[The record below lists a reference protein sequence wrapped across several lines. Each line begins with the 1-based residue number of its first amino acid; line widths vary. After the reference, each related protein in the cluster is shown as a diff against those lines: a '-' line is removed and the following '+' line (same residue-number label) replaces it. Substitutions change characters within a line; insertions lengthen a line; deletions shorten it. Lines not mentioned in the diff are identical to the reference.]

1 MFQFWRRLAK
11 PLTQHPVGR
20 AVVDHPLFSEP
31 SYQALSRQVV
41 ALRLDLGTY
50 RA

>member
-20 AVVDHPLFSEP
+20 AVVDHPLFRKQG
-31 SYQALSRQVV
+31 YHALQARRST
-41 ALRLDLGTY
+41 AS
-50 RA
+50 